1 MEGVS
6 SAGTTADTKVL
17 LVVDDSQ
24 TIRRAVELVFS
35 ATEYQVVAIASAAEA
50 VVRAPELQPVLALV
64 DADMPGVNGYEL
76 SRRLKS
82 DPRTAE
88 LPILL
93 MCAEQDL
100 DRAAIDAA
108 EVDGHVTKPFR
119 SRDLLDIV
127 KMLTGALVTSEGPR
141 SFEERLEL
149 FRLEQQAK
157 EQRRSD
163 PEARSVSRAGAPPR
177 GASQAPRPD
186 EGLELEFSLDA
197 PAKPAG
203 RKPPPAAPPV
213 VGAAAAPTPA
223 PPSPG
228 PPPAPVPPPPSED
241 LAPSLP
247 PPPSPVIPVAAAPV
261 EPAPAAALVAAP
273 VSAPAAPA
281 PVPTPEPPAAPDV
294 PAMAGTPELA
304 EDLDDSAAVRRPR
317 GPWIVLLLLAVGV
330 VVAYVLL
337 SR

>member
-24 TIRRAVELVFS
+24 TIRRAVELVFT
-35 ATEYQVVAIASAAEA
+35 ATEYQVVSIASAAEA
-50 VVRAPELQPVLALV
+50 VVRAPDLQPVLALV

-93 MCAEQDL
+93 MCAEEGL
-100 DRAAIDAA
+100 DREAIDAA

-119 SRDLLDIV
+119 SRDLLDVV
-127 KMLTGALVTSEGPR
+127 KMMTGALVTSEGPR

-149 FRLEQQAK
+149 YRLEQQAK
-157 EQRRSD
+157 DRRSD
-163 PEARSVSRAGAPPR
+163 PEVRSVSRAGAAPR
-177 GASQAPRPD
+177 GVSQAPRPD
-186 EGLELEFSLDA
+186 EGLELDFQVEA
-197 PAKPAG
+197 PAPKPAG

-213 VGAAAAPTPA
+213 VGQAPAPAPVAAPIVPAAPTPEPVAA
-223 PPSPG
+223 PILEAAPASGPTSG
-228 PPPAPVPPPPSED
+228 LAPTLPPPPAPPESPAEVPVVAEP
-241 LAPSLP
+241 A
-247 PPPSPVIPVAAAPV
+247 PVAAAASV
-261 EPAPAAALVAAP
+261 
-273 VSAPAAPA
+273 
-281 PVPTPEPPAAPDV
+281 
-294 PAMAGTPELA
+294 
-304 EDLDDSAAVRRPR
+304 DLDEGSLEAPLRPVW
-317 GPWIVLLLLAVGV
+317 PKVVLLLAAVGA
-330 VVAYVLL
+330 VVAYMLL

>member
-24 TIRRAVELVFS
+24 TIRRAVELVFTT
-35 ATEYQVVAIASAAEA
+35 TEYQVVGIASAAEA
-50 VVRAPELQPVLALV
+50 VVRAPDLQPVLALV

-93 MCAEQDL
+93 MCAEEGL
-100 DRAAIDAA
+100 DKDAIDAA

-127 KMLTGALVTSEGPR
+127 KMMTGALVTSEGPR

-149 FRLEQQAK
+149 YRLEQQAK
-157 EQRRSD
+157 DRRSD
-163 PEARSVSRAGAPPR
+163 PELRSVSRAGAAPR
-177 GASQAPRPD
+177 GVSQAPRPD
-186 EGLELEFSLDA
+186 EGLELDFQLEA
-197 PAKPAG
+197 PAPKPSG

-213 VGAAAAPTPA
+213 V
-223 PPSPG
+223 
-228 PPPAPVPPPPSED
+228 
-241 LAPSLP
+241 
-247 PPPSPVIPVAAAPV
+247 
-261 EPAPAAALVAAP
+261 EPAPAAPTEAAA
-273 VSAPAAPA
+273 VPAAPA
-281 PVPTPEPPAAPDV
+281 PDPAPIPDPSPAPASAPTSGLSPTLPPPPAPPAVPEPSEPAGVAAAASV
-294 PAMAGTPELA
+294 
-304 EDLDDSAAVRRPR
+304 DLDEGSLEAPLRPVW
-317 GPWIVLLLLAVGV
+317 PKVLLLLAAVGA
-330 VVAYVLL
+330 VVAFMLL

>member
-24 TIRRAVELVFS
+24 TIRRAVELVFT

-50 VVRAPELQPVLALV
+50 VVRAPDLQPVLALV

-93 MCAEQDL
+93 MCAEEGL
-100 DRAAIDAA
+100 DRDAIDAA

-127 KMLTGALVTSEGPR
+127 KMMTGALVTGEGPR

-149 FRLEQQAK
+149 YRLEQQAK
-157 EQRRSD
+157 DRRSD
-163 PEARSVSRAGAPPR
+163 PELRSVSRAGAAPR
-177 GASQAPRPD
+177 GVSQAPRPD
-186 EGLELEFSLDA
+186 EGLELDFQLEA
-197 PAKPAG
+197 PAPKPSG
-203 RKPPPAAPPV
+203 RKPPPVAPPV
-213 VGAAAAPTPA
+213 VGQAPAPAPVQAPIPPVAPTPA
-223 PPSPG
+223 PAVAPVPEPAPAPIPPGLTSGLSPILP
-228 PPPAPVPPPPSED
+228 PPPAPPEVVAEPND
-241 LAPSLP
+241 AAR
-247 PPPSPVIPVAAAPV
+247 VAAAASV
-261 EPAPAAALVAAP
+261 
-273 VSAPAAPA
+273 
-281 PVPTPEPPAAPDV
+281 
-294 PAMAGTPELA
+294 
-304 EDLDDSAAVRRPR
+304 DLDEGSLEAPLRPVW
-317 GPWIVLLLLAVGV
+317 PKVVLLLAAVGA
-330 VVAYVLL
+330 VVAFMLL